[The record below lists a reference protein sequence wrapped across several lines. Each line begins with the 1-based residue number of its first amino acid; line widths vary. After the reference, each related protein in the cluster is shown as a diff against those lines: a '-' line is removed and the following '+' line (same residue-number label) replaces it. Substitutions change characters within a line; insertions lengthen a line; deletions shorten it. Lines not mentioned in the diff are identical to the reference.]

1 MANFT
6 VVFDNASYSPEW
18 QCANG
23 DNTVSV
29 SIDVGN
35 SWSYREVSKGD
46 TVSSGTEMT
55 ASAVISALETLLGES
70 VTFDASSEGL
80 KPES

>member
-46 TVSSGTEMT
+46 TVSSGTEMP
-55 ASAVISALETLLGES
+55 ACALISALETLLGES

>member
-46 TVSSGTEMT
+46 TVSSGNEMT
-55 ASAVISALETLLGES
+55 ASGLILALETLIGDS